1 MNLQACTGMSN
12 RRIQLAIS
20 SIIYRTHFSHKDK
33 SQLLLIPQAKLSILS
48 QPLHILL
55 AEEMMEQKSC
65 RKLIRFMVRLKSR
78 RHQASLLHQSAHRTN
93 TSTLSLSKIR
103 IMENLTDSWIAKHR
117 AWLSPIILRFQRI
130 AWIVNLNTIGI
141 ADNLNRLIHSIRTM
155 NIRIDYR
162 LT

>member
-1 MNLQACTGMSN
+1 
-12 RRIQLAIS
+12 
-20 SIIYRTHFSHKDK
+20 
-33 SQLLLIPQAKLSILS
+33 
-48 QPLHILL
+48 
-55 AEEMMEQKSC
+55 
-65 RKLIRFMVRLKSR
+65 MVRLKSR

-103 IMENLTDSWIAKHR
+103 IMENLADSWIAKHR

-130 AWIVNLNTIGI
+130 AWVVNLNTIGI
-141 ADNLNRLIHSIRTM
+141 ADNLNRLVHTVRTM

>member
-1 MNLQACTGMSN
+1 
-12 RRIQLAIS
+12 
-20 SIIYRTHFSHKDK
+20 
-33 SQLLLIPQAKLSILS
+33 
-48 QPLHILL
+48 
-55 AEEMMEQKSC
+55 
-65 RKLIRFMVRLKSR
+65 MVRLKSR
-78 RHQASLLHQSAHRTN
+78 RHQACLLHQSAHRTN
-93 TSTLSLSKIR
+93 TSPLSLSKIR

-141 ADNLNRLIHSIRTM
+141 ADNLNRLIYSIRTM

>member
-1 MNLQACTGMSN
+1 
-12 RRIQLAIS
+12 
-20 SIIYRTHFSHKDK
+20 
-33 SQLLLIPQAKLSILS
+33 
-48 QPLHILL
+48 
-55 AEEMMEQKSC
+55 
-65 RKLIRFMVRLKSR
+65 MVRLKSW
-78 RHQASLLHQSAHRTN
+78 RHQACLLHQSAHRTN

-141 ADNLNRLIHSIRTM
+141 ADNLNRLIYSIRTM